1 MPCGAGWESA
11 RYKTRAYPS
20 AEERKQEDGLMTS
33 AFRGLLVAATAL
45 SALPAL
51 AQETAPP
58 AIADVR
64 PLEAQFRDPPNSA
77 RPRVWWHW
85 VNGNVTKEGIA
96 QDLAWMK
103 RVGIGGLQNFN
114 ASLRSPVVVK
124 NRLTYASP
132 EWKDAFRFAAS
143 EADRLG
149 LELGIAASPGWS
161 ETGGTWVGPEDAMK
175 KLVWSETDIPAGKRF
190 TGKLVP
196 LPRQTGPLGTIDKV
210 FNVNSMRDVPPAAPH
225 GGDVAVL
232 AFPVVATS
240 APAVPVVRGKD
251 GTALDAAALF
261 DDNLMS
267 AVPLRRTRGEVPV
280 LTLEYA
286 APQTIRSAT
295 VFLPGDA
302 AMFAG
307 AATLPQLE
315 ASDDGQA
322 WRPVAAVPAA
332 SVPATVSFPPITAR
346 HFRVVFP
353 PIAQGAGTPPPG
365 GPLRVGDLRLS
376 GETRVDRFET
386 KAAFEMAPDYSKLSQ
401 GVSETTGVD
410 PAKVVDLTARLKADG
425 TLDWTPPGLPKG
437 QQWRVLR
444 LGHSLTG
451 MTNHPAPAEAIGL
464 EVDKYDAPAVRRYME
479 HYLGIYRD
487 AAGPDLIGKR
497 GVRALVT
504 DSIEVNSANWTPA
517 MIAQFRKLRGYDP
530 VPWLPALAGTI
541 VGSRAQSDKFLFDYR
556 RTLDDLIASEHYGT
570 VAKVAHENG
579 LIVYGESL
587 EDGSSLPGDDMT
599 MRRHSD
605 VPMAAMWTHTREEG
619 PHLNHVTDI
628 RGAASVAHVYGQNLV
643 AAEALTSR
651 SLWADSPNTLKRA
664 IDLAFVLGV
673 NRPVIHTSV
682 HQPLDDNAPGLPLNI
697 FGQTFNRHEAWADL
711 ARPWTDYLARNAL
724 MLQQGRNLADVAYF
738 YGEESPLTELYRKQ
752 PVGDAPR
759 ANAYDFLSADAL
771 TTALANDGADLV
783 TTGGARY
790 RALYLGGTA
799 RRMTLPTLRK
809 LAALVEAGATVIG
822 PKPETDPSLADQTAE
837 FDALVAK
844 LWNGGG
850 MTRLGK
856 GQVIASTQV
865 DAALAQIGVAP
876 DFRFDGDAGADIP
889 FVHRRLADGDSFFL
903 VNRKDRAEVIQARF
917 RVTGKAPELW
927 HTETGTSEAVSY
939 RIESG
944 ETIVPLTLAPD
955 ESVHVVFRK
964 PAPAPALAIKKL
976 VPVEIG
982 RLAGPWQVAFQPG
995 RGAPARATFP
1005 ALAPLDANADQ
1016 GIKYFSGIA
1025 TYSTSFTA
1033 PRGWKQGQ
1041 PLWLDLG
1048 EVREIAE
1055 VTVNGQ
1061 PAGHAWHAPYRVDL
1075 GTVARPGRNALQVR
1089 VGTLWI
1095 NRLIGD
1101 KQPGATPIARTP
1113 ANPYPAD
1120 APLRRSGLIGPVTLL
1135 GQAR

>member
-1 MPCGAGWESA
+1 MNA
-11 RYKTRAYPS
+11 
-20 AEERKQEDGLMTS
+20 L
-33 AFRGLLVAATAL
+33 FRGLLAAATAL
-45 SALPAL
+45 SALPAT
-51 AQETAPP
+51 AQDAAAPTP
-58 AIADVR
+58 S
-64 PLEAQFRDPPNSA
+64 LEDQFRDPPSSA

-85 VNGNVTKEGIA
+85 VNGNVTKDGIA
-96 QDLAWMK
+96 KDLAWMK

-124 NRLTYASP
+124 NRLGYASP

-149 LELGIAASPGWS
+149 LELGVAASPGWS
-161 ETGGTWVGPEDAMK
+161 ETGGTWVSPEDAMK
-175 KLVWSETDIPAGKRF
+175 KLVWSQTDVAPGRRFAGR
-190 TGKLVP
+190 LAS
-196 LPRQTGPLGTIDKV
+196 LARQTGPFGTIDKV
-210 FNVNSMRDVPPAAPH
+210 FNVNSMRDVPPAPPH

-232 AFPVVATS
+232 AFPVAVT
-240 APAVPVVRGKD
+240 PALVVPVVRGKD
-251 GTALDAAALF
+251 GTVIDGAALF

-267 AVPLRRTRGEVPV
+267 AVQLRRTRGDVPA

-295 VFLPGDA
+295 IFMPGDA

-322 WRPVAAVPAA
+322 WRSVAAVPAA
-332 SVPATVSFPPITAR
+332 SVPATVSFAPVTAKQ
-346 HFRVVFP
+346 FRVLFP
-353 PIAQGAGTPPPG
+353 AVPSDAAAPLG
-365 GPLRVGDLRLS
+365 GPLRVGELRLS
-376 GETRVDRFET
+376 AEAKVDRFET

-401 GVSETTGVD
+401 GLADTPGVD
-410 PAKVVDLTARLKADG
+410 PAKVINLTGRLQADG
-425 TLDWTPPGLPKG
+425 TLDWTPPALPKG

-487 AAGPDLIGKR
+487 ATGADLIGKR
-497 GVRALVT
+497 GLRAVVT
-504 DSIEVNSANWTPA
+504 DSIEVNTANWTPA
-517 MIAQFRKLRGYDP
+517 MIAQFHKLRGYDP
-530 VPWLPALAGTI
+530 TPWLPALAGTI

-556 RTLDDLIASEHYGT
+556 RTLADLIASEHYGT

-587 EDGSSLPGDDMT
+587 EDGSSIPGDDMT

-605 VPMAAMWTHTREEG
+605 VPMAAMWTHPRSEG

-628 RGAASVAHVYGQNLV
+628 RGAASTAHVYGQNLV
-643 AAEALTSR
+643 ALEALTSR
-651 SLWADSPNTLKRA
+651 SLWTDSPATLKRV

-682 HQPLDDNAPGLPLNI
+682 HQPLDAAPGLPLNI

-711 ARPWTDYLARNAL
+711 AKPWVDYLARNSL

-738 YGEESPLTELYRKQ
+738 YGEESPLTELYRKH
-752 PVGDAPR
+752 PVADVPR

-771 TTALANDGADLV
+771 TTALSNDGADLV

-790 RALYLGGTA
+790 RELYLGGTS
-799 RRMTLPTLRK
+799 RRMTLPVLRK
-809 LAALVEAGATVIG
+809 LAALVEDGATVIG
-822 PKPETDPSLADQTAE
+822 PKPQTDPSLADKTAE
-837 FDALVAK
+837 FDALTGK
-844 LWNGGG
+844 LWSGNGITGF
-850 MTRLGK
+850 GK
-856 GQVIASTQV
+856 GRVIASTDV
-865 DAALAQIGVAP
+865 DAALGQIGVAP
-876 DFRFDGDAGADIP
+876 DFRFTGQADADIP
-889 FVHRRLADGDSFFL
+889 FVHRKLAAKDGGGDSYFL
-903 VNRKDRAEVIQARF
+903 VNRKDRAEVIEARF

-927 HTETGTSEAVSY
+927 HAETGTAEAVSY
-939 RIESG
+939 RIENG

-964 PAPAPALAIKKL
+964 AAQAPALAIKKL
-976 VPVEIG
+976 APVEIG
-982 RLAGPWQVAFQPG
+982 KVTGPWQVAFQPG
-995 RGAPARATFP
+995 RGAPPSVTFP
-1005 ALAPLDANADQ
+1005 TLAPLNENADA
-1016 GIKYFSGIA
+1016 GIKYFSGVA
-1025 TYSTSFTA
+1025 TYSSSFTA
-1033 PRGWKQGQ
+1033 PKGWKAGQ

-1048 EVREIAE
+1048 EVGELAE
-1055 VTVNGQ
+1055 VAVNGKSV
-1061 PAGHAWHAPYRVDL
+1061 GSAWHAPYRVDI
-1075 GTVARPGRNALQVR
+1075 GAAAKPGRNTVQVR
-1089 VGTLWI
+1089 VANLWV
-1095 NRLIGD
+1095 NRLVGD
-1101 KQPGATPIARTP
+1101 KQPGATPVAGTP
-1113 ANPYPAD
+1113 ANPYPAST
-1120 APLRRSGLIGPVTLL
+1120 PLRRSGLIGPVTLM

>member
-1 MPCGAGWESA
+1 
-11 RYKTRAYPS
+11 
-20 AEERKQEDGLMTS
+20 MTS
-33 AFRGLLVAATAL
+33 AFRGLLAAATAL
-45 SALPAL
+45 SALPVL
-51 AQETAPP
+51 AEEAPRS
-58 AIADVR
+58 ASADTR
-64 PLEAQFRDPPNSA
+64 SLEQQFRDPPNSA

-124 NRLTYASP
+124 HRLTYASP

-175 KLVWSETDIPAGKRF
+175 KLVWSETEVPAGRPF
-190 TGKLVP
+190 TNQLTP
-196 LPRQTGPLGTIDKV
+196 LPRQTGPFGTIDKV
-210 FNVNSMRDVPPAAPH
+210 FNVNSMRDVPPAPPH
-225 GGDVAVL
+225 GGEAAVL
-232 AFPVVATS
+232 AFPVPDFPPLAQ
-240 APAVPVVRGKD
+240 PVVRAKD
-251 GTALDAAALF
+251 GSVLDAGALF

-267 AVPLRRTRGEVPV
+267 AVPLPRGRGEAPA
-280 LTLEYA
+280 LMLEYPT
-286 APQTIRSAT
+286 PQTIRSAT
-295 VFLPGDA
+295 AFLPGDT

-315 ASDDGQA
+315 ASDDGTM
-322 WRPVAAVPAA
+322 WRPVAAIPAA
-332 SVPATVSFPPITAR
+332 SVPATVSFAPVTAR

-353 PIAQGAGTPPPG
+353 PIAGGPGAPPP
-365 GPLRVGDLRLS
+365 GPLRVGELRLS
-376 GETRVDRFET
+376 GEAKVDRFET
-386 KAAFEMAPDYSKLSQ
+386 KAAFEMAPDYTRLSQ
-401 GVSETTGVD
+401 GIANTAGID
-410 PAKVVDLTARLKADG
+410 PSRVIDLSARLKPDG
-425 TLDWTPPGLPKG
+425 TLDWAPPALPG
-437 QQWRVLR
+437 GGHWRVVR
-444 LGHSLTG
+444 LGYSLTG

-479 HYLGIYRD
+479 HYLAIYRD
-487 AAGPDLIGKR
+487 ATGPNLIGKR
-497 GVRALVT
+497 GLRALVT
-504 DSIEVNSANWTPA
+504 DSIEVATANWTPA

-530 VPWLPALAGTI
+530 VSWLPALAGTI
-541 VGSRAQSDKFLFDYR
+541 VGSRAQSDRFLFDYR
-556 RTLDDLIASEHYGT
+556 RTLADLIASEHYGT

-619 PHLNHVTDI
+619 PHLNHVADI

-651 SLWADSPNTLKRA
+651 SLWADSPATLKRA

-738 YGEESPLTELYRKQ
+738 YGEESPLTELFRKA

-771 TTALANDGADLV
+771 TTALANDGSDLV

-790 RALYLGGTA
+790 HALYLGGTA
-799 RRMTLPTLRK
+799 RRMTLPILRK
-809 LAALVEAGATVIG
+809 LASLVEGGATVIG
-822 PKPETDPSLADQTAE
+822 PKPEVNPSLADKTAE
-837 FDALVAK
+837 FDALVAR
-844 LWNGGG
+844 LWSGDG
-850 MTRLGK
+850 TTQVGK
-856 GQVIASTQV
+856 GRVIASTDI
-865 DAALAQIGVAP
+865 DAALARIGVAP
-876 DFRFDGDAGADIP
+876 DFRFEGAAGADIP
-889 FVHRRLADGDSFFL
+889 FLHRRLEDGDSYFL
-903 VNRKDRAEVIQARF
+903 VNRKDRAEIFQARF

-927 HTETGTSEAVSY
+927 HAATGTSEAVSY
-939 RIESG
+939 RIENG
-944 ETIVPLTLAPD
+944 ETIVPLALGPD
-955 ESVHVVFRK
+955 ESIHVVFRK
-964 PAPAPALAIKKL
+964 AARAPALAIKKL
-976 VPVEIG
+976 VPVEVG
-982 RLAGPWQVAFQPG
+982 RVAGPWQVSFQPG
-995 RGAPARATFP
+995 RGAPPSATFA
-1005 ALAPLDANADQ
+1005 ALAPLDDSADK

-1025 TYSTSFTA
+1025 TYSSSFTA
-1033 PRGWKQGQ
+1033 PRGWKRGQ

-1048 EVREIAE
+1048 DVREIAE
-1055 VTVNGQ
+1055 VTVNGKS
-1061 PAGHAWHAPYRVDL
+1061 AGTAWHAPYRVDL
-1075 GTVARPGRNALQVR
+1075 GAVAQPGRNRLQVR
-1089 VGTLWI
+1089 VANLWI

-1113 ANPYPAD
+1113 ANPYPAN
-1120 APLRRSGLIGPVTLL
+1120 APLRRSGLIGPVTLM
-1135 GQAR
+1135 GQSR

>member
-1 MPCGAGWESA
+1 M
-11 RYKTRAYPS
+11 K
-20 AEERKQEDGLMTS
+20 S

-45 SALPAL
+45 SALPAI
-51 AQETAPP
+51 AQEGPREAPS
-58 AIADVR
+58 
-64 PLEAQFRDPPNSA
+64 LEDQFRDPPGSA

-85 VNGNVTKEGIA
+85 VNGNVTKDGIA
-96 QDLAWMK
+96 KDLAWMK

-124 NRLTYASP
+124 DRLTYASP
-132 EWKDAFRFAAS
+132 EWKDAFLFAAS

-149 LELGIAASPGWS
+149 LELAIAASPGWS
-161 ETGGTWVGPEDAMK
+161 ETGGSWVGPEDAMK
-175 KLVWSETDIPAGKRF
+175 KLVWSETDVAG
-190 TGKLVP
+190 GKPLAGRLAP
-196 LPRQTGPLGTIDKV
+196 LPRQTGPFGTIDKV
-210 FNVNSMRDVPPAAPH
+210 FNVNSMRDVPPAPPH

-232 AFPVVATS
+232 AFPVPAAL
-240 APAVPVVRGKD
+240 APALPIVRGRD
-251 GTALDAAALF
+251 GTVLDAAVLF

-267 AVPLRRTRGEVPV
+267 AVALPRTRGEAPV

-286 APQTIRSAT
+286 TAQTIRSAT
-295 VFLPGDA
+295 AYLPGDA

-315 ASDDGQA
+315 ASDDGMA
-322 WRPVAAVPAA
+322 WRPVSAIPAA
-332 SVPATVSFPPITAR
+332 SVPATVSFPPVTAR
-346 HFRVVFP
+346 YFRVAFP
-353 PIAQGAGTPPPG
+353 RVPGSDAAPPG
-365 GPLRVGDLRLS
+365 GPLRVGELRLS
-376 GETRVDRFET
+376 GDAKVDRFET
-386 KAAFEMAPDYSKLSQ
+386 KGAFEMSPDYSRLSQ
-401 GVSETTGVD
+401 GLGETAGID
-410 PAKVVDLTARLKADG
+410 PAKVIDLTARLRTDG
-425 TLDWTPPGLPKG
+425 TLDWTPPVLPKG
-437 QQWRVLR
+437 QQWRLLR

-479 HYLGIYRD
+479 HYIGIYRD

-497 GVRALVT
+497 GLGAIVT
-504 DSIEVNSANWTPA
+504 DSIEVATANWTPA
-517 MIAQFRKLRGYDP
+517 LIAQFRKLRGYDP
-530 VPWLPALAGTI
+530 LPFMPALAGTI
-541 VGSRAQSDKFLFDYR
+541 VGSRSQSDKFLFDYR
-556 RTLDDLIASEHYGT
+556 RTLADLIASEHYGT

-605 VPMAAMWTHTREEG
+605 VPMAAMWTHTRKEG
-619 PHLNHVTDI
+619 PHLNHVADI
-628 RGAASVAHVYGQNLV
+628 RGAASTAHVYGQNLV

-651 SLWADSPNTLKRA
+651 SLWADSPATLKRV

-711 ARPWTDYLARNAL
+711 AKPWVDYLARNAL

-738 YGEESPLTELYRKQ
+738 YGEESPLTELYRKH
-752 PVGDAPR
+752 PVADAPR

-809 LAALVEAGATVIG
+809 LAALVEGGGTVIG
-822 PKPETDPSLADQTAE
+822 PKPEADPSLADDTAE
-837 FDALVAK
+837 FAALAAK
-844 LWNGGG
+844 LWRASD
-850 MTRLGK
+850 TTQLGK
-856 GQVIASTQV
+856 GRVIASTQV
-865 DAALAQIGVAP
+865 DVALAQIGIAP
-876 DFRFDGDAGADIP
+876 DFRFTGQADADIP
-889 FVHRRLADGDSFFL
+889 FVHRQLTAKDGGGDSYFL
-903 VNRKDRAEVIQARF
+903 VNRKDRAEVIEAHF

-927 HTETGTSEAVSY
+927 HAETGTAEAVSY
-939 RIESG
+939 RIENG

-964 PAPAPALAIKKL
+964 AAQAPTLAIKKL
-976 VPVEIG
+976 VPVQVG
-982 RLAGPWQVAFQPG
+982 QVTGPWQVTFQAA
-995 RGAPARATFP
+995 RGAPQSAVFP
-1005 ALAPLDANADQ
+1005 GLAPLNENADA
-1016 GIKYFSGIA
+1016 GIKYFSGAA
-1025 TYSTSFTA
+1025 TYSSRFAA
-1033 PRGWKQGQ
+1033 PKGWKTGQ

-1048 EVREIAE
+1048 EVGELAE
-1055 VTVNGQ
+1055 VTVNGK
-1061 PAGHAWHAPYRVDL
+1061 PAGSAWHAPYRVDI
-1075 GTVARPGRNALQVR
+1075 GAAAKRGRNTLQVR
-1089 VGTLWI
+1089 VANLWV
-1095 NRLIGD
+1095 NRLVGD

-1135 GQAR
+1135 GQSR